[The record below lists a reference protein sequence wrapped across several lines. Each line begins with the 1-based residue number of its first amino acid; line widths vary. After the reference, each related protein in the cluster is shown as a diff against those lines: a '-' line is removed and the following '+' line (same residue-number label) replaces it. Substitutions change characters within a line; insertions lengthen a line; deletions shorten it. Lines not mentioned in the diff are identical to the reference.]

1 MGNFPYDAVVFDL
14 DGTLFDAEEGIVS
27 SVRKAMEEMGLVI
40 PQGAE
45 LRQVVGPPLR
55 YSFHD
60 LLNVPAERL
69 DEAAERYARIFRS
82 EGMYRYSV
90 YPGIRTLLRVLKE
103 NGLYVALASSKPQ
116 ELCEHILQVYCLR
129 HYFDRVI
136 GETDNH
142 AKLGK
147 PEMIRRALPEH
158 YRRAAMVG
166 DRLYDMEGA
175 KAAGVDGIG
184 AVYGCGSEEELR
196 KAGADRLVSDADAL
210 RELLCPGVPVPRG
223 FFLSMEGPDGCG
235 KTTQANLLEKS
246 LRQMGF
252 ELVRTREPGGCPI
265 SEKIRQIILDTENA
279 EMCANC
285 EALLYAASRAQ
296 HVHQVIRPAV
306 EAGKVVLSDRFVD
319 SSVAYQGGGR
329 EMGVEMIRQI
339 NEPAVDGMLPDATV
353 YLAIDH
359 DTAMKRRLSAS
370 RPDRLELESSAFH
383 GRVQA
388 AYEELIE
395 RDGRR
400 FIVVSGDQ
408 PAEEIARQVL
418 RQVLRRLEPGCEQE
432 GESTWKE
439 S

>member
-1 MGNFPYDAVVFDL
+1 MGHFPYDAVVFDL

-27 SVRKAMEEMGLVI
+27 SVVKAMKEMGLEI
-40 PQGAE
+40 PQGAQ

-60 LLNVPAERL
+60 LLNVPSERL
-69 DEAAERYARIFRS
+69 DEAADRYAHIFRS

-90 YPGIRTLLRVLKE
+90 YPGIRTMLRVLKE
-103 NGLYVALASSKPQ
+103 NGIYVALASSKPRD
-116 ELCEHILQVYCLR
+116 LCEHILRHYGLR
-129 HYFDRVI
+129 HFFDRVI
-136 GETDNH
+136 GETDSH

-158 YRRAAMVG
+158 YWRAAMVG

-175 KAAGVDGIG
+175 KAAGVDGVG
-184 AVYGCGSEEELR
+184 AVYGCGSVEELQN
-196 KAGADRLVSDADAL
+196 AGATLLVSDADEL
-210 RELLCPGVPVPRG
+210 RELLCPGAAVPRG

-235 KTTQANLLEKS
+235 KTTQANLLEQS
-246 LRQMGF
+246 LRQLGF
-252 ELVRTREPGGCPI
+252 DLVRTREPGGCPI

-279 EMCANC
+279 EMCGTC

-329 EMGVEMIRQI
+329 AMGVDMIRQI

-359 DTAMKRRLSAS
+359 TTAMNRRLSAS
-370 RPDRLELESSAFH
+370 RPDRLEMESGAFH
-383 GRVQA
+383 GRVQTA
-388 AYEELIE
+388 FEELID
-395 RDGRR
+395 RDRQR

-408 PAEEIARQVL
+408 PVEEIARQVL
-418 RQVLRRLEPGCEQE
+418 RQVLKRLEPDCEQE
-432 GESTWKE
+432 A
-439 S
+439 

>member
-1 MGNFPYDAVVFDL
+1 MGHFPYDAVVFDL

-27 SVRKAMEEMGLVI
+27 SVVKAMKEMGLEI
-40 PQGAE
+40 PQGAQ

-60 LLNVPAERL
+60 LLNVPSERL
-69 DEAAERYARIFRS
+69 DEAADRYAHIFRS

-90 YPGIRTLLRVLKE
+90 YPGIRTMLRVLKE
-103 NGLYVALASSKPQ
+103 NGIYVALASSKPRD
-116 ELCEHILQVYCLR
+116 LCEHILRHYGLR
-129 HYFDRVI
+129 HFFDRVI
-136 GETDNH
+136 GETDSH

-158 YRRAAMVG
+158 YWRAAMVG

-175 KAAGVDGIG
+175 KAAGVDGVG
-184 AVYGCGSEEELR
+184 AVYGCGSVEELQN
-196 KAGADRLVSDADAL
+196 AGATLLVSDADEL
-210 RELLCPGVPVPRG
+210 RELLCPGAAVPRG

-235 KTTQANLLEKS
+235 KTTQANLLEQS
-246 LRQMGF
+246 LRQLGF
-252 ELVRTREPGGCPI
+252 DLVRTREPGGCPI

-279 EMCANC
+279 EMCGTC

-329 EMGVEMIRQI
+329 AMGVDMIRQI

-359 DTAMKRRLSAS
+359 TTAMNRRLNAS
-370 RPDRLELESSAFH
+370 RPDRLEMESGAFH

-388 AYEELIE
+388 AYEELIN
-395 RDGRR
+395 RDRQR

-408 PAEEIARQVL
+408 PVEEIARQVL
-418 RQVLRRLEPGCEQE
+418 RQVLKRLEPDCEQE
-432 GESTWKE
+432 A
-439 S
+439 

>member
-1 MGNFPYDAVVFDL
+1 M
-14 DGTLFDAEEGIVS
+14 
-27 SVRKAMEEMGLVI
+27 
-40 PQGAE
+40 
-45 LRQVVGPPLR
+45 
-55 YSFHD
+55 
-60 LLNVPAERL
+60 
-69 DEAAERYARIFRS
+69 
-82 EGMYRYSV
+82 
-90 YPGIRTLLRVLKE
+90 
-103 NGLYVALASSKPQ
+103 
-116 ELCEHILQVYCLR
+116 
-129 HYFDRVI
+129 
-136 GETDNH
+136 
-142 AKLGK
+142 
-147 PEMIRRALPEH
+147 
-158 YRRAAMVG
+158 G

-210 RELLCPGVPVPRG
+210 RELLCPGAAVPRG

-235 KTTQANLLEKS
+235 KTTQANLLEQS
-246 LRQMGF
+246 LRQLGF
-252 ELVRTREPGGCPI
+252 DLVRTREPGGCPI

-279 EMCANC
+279 EMCGTC

-329 EMGVEMIRQI
+329 AMGVDMIRQI

-359 DTAMKRRLSAS
+359 TTAMNRRLSAS
-370 RPDRLELESSAFH
+370 RPDRLEMESGAFH

-388 AYEELIE
+388 AYEELIN
-395 RDGRR
+395 RDRQR

-408 PAEEIARQVL
+408 PVEEMARQVL
-418 RQVLRRLEPGCEQE
+418 RQVLKRLEPDCEQE
-432 GESTWKE
+432 A
-439 S
+439 

>member
-1 MGNFPYDAVVFDL
+1 MGHFPYDAVVFDL

-27 SVRKAMEEMGLVI
+27 SVVKAMKEMGLEI
-40 PQGAE
+40 PQGAQ

-60 LLNVPAERL
+60 LLNVPSERL
-69 DEAAERYARIFRS
+69 DEAADRYAHIFRS

-90 YPGIRTLLRVLKE
+90 YPGIRTMLRVLKE
-103 NGLYVALASSKPQ
+103 NGIYVALASSKPRD
-116 ELCEHILQVYCLR
+116 LCEHILRHYGLR
-129 HYFDRVI
+129 HFFDRVI
-136 GETDNH
+136 GETDSH

-158 YRRAAMVG
+158 YWRAAMVG

-184 AVYGCGSEEELR
+184 AVYGCGSVEELQN
-196 KAGADRLVSDADAL
+196 AGATLLVSDADEL
-210 RELLCPGVPVPRG
+210 RELLCPGAAVPRG

-235 KTTQANLLEKS
+235 KTTQANLLEQS
-246 LRQMGF
+246 LRQLGF
-252 ELVRTREPGGCPI
+252 DLVRTREPGGCPI

-279 EMCANC
+279 EMCGTC

-329 EMGVEMIRQI
+329 AMGVDMIRQI

-359 DTAMKRRLSAS
+359 TTAMNRRLSAS
-370 RPDRLELESSAFH
+370 RPDRLEMESGAFH

-388 AYEELIE
+388 AYEELID
-395 RDGRR
+395 RDRQR

-408 PAEEIARQVL
+408 PVEEIARQVL
-418 RQVLRRLEPGCEQE
+418 RQVLKRLEPDCEQE
-432 GESTWKE
+432 A
-439 S
+439 

>member
-1 MGNFPYDAVVFDL
+1 MGHFPYDAVVFDL

-27 SVRKAMEEMGLVI
+27 SVVKAMKEMGLEI
-40 PQGAE
+40 PQGAQ

-60 LLNVPAERL
+60 LLNVPSERL
-69 DEAAERYARIFRS
+69 DEAADRYAHIFRS

-90 YPGIRTLLRVLKE
+90 YPGIRTMLRVLKE
-103 NGLYVALASSKPQ
+103 NGIYVALASSKPRD
-116 ELCEHILQVYCLR
+116 LCEHILRHYGLR

-158 YRRAAMVG
+158 YWRAAMVG

-175 KAAGVDGIG
+175 KAAGVDGVG
-184 AVYGCGSEEELR
+184 AVYGCGSVEELQN
-196 KAGADRLVSDADAL
+196 AGATLLVNDADEL
-210 RELLCPGVPVPRG
+210 RELLCPGAAVPRG

-235 KTTQANLLEKS
+235 KTTQANLLEQS
-246 LRQMGF
+246 LRQLGF
-252 ELVRTREPGGCPI
+252 DLVRTREPGGCPI

-279 EMCANC
+279 EMCGTC

-329 EMGVEMIRQI
+329 AMGVDMIRQI

-359 DTAMKRRLSAS
+359 TTAMNRRLSAS
-370 RPDRLELESSAFH
+370 RPDRLEMESGAFH

-388 AYEELIE
+388 AYEELIN
-395 RDGRR
+395 RDRQR

-408 PAEEIARQVL
+408 PVEEIARQVL
-418 RQVLRRLEPGCEQE
+418 RQVLKRLEPDCEQE
-432 GESTWKE
+432 A
-439 S
+439 

>member
-1 MGNFPYDAVVFDL
+1 MGHFPYDAVVFDL

-27 SVRKAMEEMGLVI
+27 SVVKAMKEMGLEI
-40 PQGAE
+40 PQGAQ

-60 LLNVPAERL
+60 LLNVPSERL
-69 DEAAERYARIFRS
+69 DEAADRYAHIFRS

-90 YPGIRTLLRVLKE
+90 YPGIRTMLRVLKE
-103 NGLYVALASSKPQ
+103 NGIYVALASSKPRD
-116 ELCEHILQVYCLR
+116 LCEHILRHYGLR
-129 HYFDRVI
+129 HFFDRVI
-136 GETDNH
+136 GETDSH

-158 YRRAAMVG
+158 YERAAMVG

-175 KAAGVDGIG
+175 KAAGVDGVG
-184 AVYGCGSEEELR
+184 AVYGCGSVEELQN
-196 KAGADRLVSDADAL
+196 AGATLLVSDADEL
-210 RELLCPGVPVPRG
+210 RELLCPGAAVPRG

-235 KTTQANLLEKS
+235 KTTQANLLEQS
-246 LRQMGF
+246 LRQLGF
-252 ELVRTREPGGCPI
+252 DLVRTREPGGCPI

-279 EMCANC
+279 EMCGTC

-306 EAGKVVLSDRFVD
+306 TAGKVVLSDRFVD

-329 EMGVEMIRQI
+329 AMGVDMIRQI

-359 DTAMKRRLSAS
+359 TTAMNRRLSAS
-370 RPDRLELESSAFH
+370 RPDRLEMESGAFH

-388 AYEELIE
+388 AYEELIN
-395 RDGRR
+395 RDRQR

-408 PAEEIARQVL
+408 PVEEIARQVL
-418 RQVLRRLEPGCEQE
+418 RQVLKRLEPDCEQE
-432 GESTWKE
+432 A
-439 S
+439 

>member
-27 SVRKAMEEMGLVI
+27 SVRKAMEEMGLAI
-40 PQGAE
+40 PQGAG

-129 HYFDRVI
+129 HYFGRVI

-210 RELLCPGVPVPRG
+210 RELLCPGVPAPRG

-432 GESTWKE
+432 GD
-439 S
+439 

>member
-1 MGNFPYDAVVFDL
+1 MGHFPYDAVVFDL

-27 SVRKAMEEMGLVI
+27 SVVKAMKEMGLEI
-40 PQGAE
+40 PQGAQ

-60 LLNVPAERL
+60 LLNVPSERL
-69 DEAAERYARIFRS
+69 DEAADRYAHIFRS

-90 YPGIRTLLRVLKE
+90 YPGIRTMLRVLKE
-103 NGLYVALASSKPQ
+103 NGIYVALASSKPQ
-116 ELCEHILQVYCLR
+116 ELCEHILQVYCLQ

-158 YRRAAMVG
+158 YWRAAMVG

-175 KAAGVDGIG
+175 KAAGVDGVG
-184 AVYGCGSEEELR
+184 AVYGCGSVEELQN
-196 KAGADRLVSDADAL
+196 AGATLLVSDADEL
-210 RELLCPGVPVPRG
+210 RELLCPGAAVPRG

-235 KTTQANLLEKS
+235 KTTQANLLEQS
-246 LRQMGF
+246 LRQLGF
-252 ELVRTREPGGCPI
+252 DLVRTREPGGCPI

-279 EMCANC
+279 EMCGTC

-329 EMGVEMIRQI
+329 AMGVDMIRQI

-359 DTAMKRRLSAS
+359 TTAMNRRLSAS
-370 RPDRLELESSAFH
+370 RPDRLEMESGAFH

-388 AYEELIE
+388 AYEELIN
-395 RDGRR
+395 RDWQR

-408 PAEEIARQVL
+408 PVEEIARQVL
-418 RQVLRRLEPGCEQE
+418 RQVLKRLEPDCEQE
-432 GESTWKE
+432 A
-439 S
+439 

>member
-1 MGNFPYDAVVFDL
+1 MGHFPYDAVVFDL

-27 SVRKAMEEMGLVI
+27 SVVKAMKEMGLAI

-60 LLNVPAERL
+60 LLNVPSERL
-69 DEAAERYARIFRS
+69 DEAADRYAHIFRS

-90 YPGIRTLLRVLKE
+90 YPGIRTMLRVLKE
-103 NGLYVALASSKPQ
+103 NGIYVALASSKPRD
-116 ELCEHILQVYCLR
+116 LCEHILRHYGLR
-129 HYFDRVI
+129 HFFDRVI
-136 GETDNH
+136 GETDSH

-158 YRRAAMVG
+158 YERAAMVG

-175 KAAGVDGIG
+175 KAAGVDGVG
-184 AVYGCGSEEELR
+184 AVYGCGSVEELQN
-196 KAGADRLVSDADAL
+196 AGATLLVSDADEL
-210 RELLCPGVPVPRG
+210 RELLCPGAAVPRG

-235 KTTQANLLEKS
+235 KTTQANLLEQS
-246 LRQMGF
+246 LRQLGF
-252 ELVRTREPGGCPI
+252 DLVRTREPGGCPI

-279 EMCANC
+279 EMCGTC

-329 EMGVEMIRQI
+329 AMGVDMIRLI

-359 DTAMKRRLSAS
+359 TTAMNRRLNAS
-370 RPDRLELESSAFH
+370 RPDRLELESGAFH

-388 AYEELIE
+388 AYEELIN
-395 RDGRR
+395 RDRQR

-408 PAEEIARQVL
+408 PVEEIARQVL
-418 RQVLRRLEPGCEQE
+418 RQVLKRLEPDCEQE
-432 GESTWKE
+432 A
-439 S
+439 

>member
-1 MGNFPYDAVVFDL
+1 MGHFPYDAVVFDL

-27 SVRKAMEEMGLVI
+27 SVVKAMKEMGLEI
-40 PQGAE
+40 PQGAQ

-60 LLNVPAERL
+60 LLNVPSERL
-69 DEAAERYARIFRS
+69 DEAADRYAHIFRS

-90 YPGIRTLLRVLKE
+90 YPGIRTMLRVLKE
-103 NGLYVALASSKPQ
+103 NGIYVALASSKPRD
-116 ELCEHILQVYCLR
+116 LCEHILRHYGLR

-136 GETDNH
+136 GETDSH

-158 YRRAAMVG
+158 YERAAMVG

-175 KAAGVDGIG
+175 KAAGVDGVG
-184 AVYGCGSEEELR
+184 AVYGCGSVEELQN
-196 KAGADRLVSDADAL
+196 AGATLLVSDADEL
-210 RELLCPGVPVPRG
+210 RELLCPGVAVPRG

-235 KTTQANLLEKS
+235 KTTQANLLEQS
-246 LRQMGF
+246 LRQLGF
-252 ELVRTREPGGCPI
+252 DLVRTREPGGCPI

-279 EMCANC
+279 EMCGTC

-329 EMGVEMIRQI
+329 AMGVDMIRQI

-359 DTAMKRRLSAS
+359 TTAMNRRLSAS
-370 RPDRLELESSAFH
+370 RPDRLEMESGAFH

-388 AYEELIE
+388 AYEELIN
-395 RDGRR
+395 RDRQR

-408 PAEEIARQVL
+408 PVEEIARQVL
-418 RQVLRRLEPGCEQE
+418 RQVLKRLEPDCEQE
-432 GESTWKE
+432 A
-439 S
+439 

>member
-1 MGNFPYDAVVFDL
+1 MGHFPYDAVVFDL

-27 SVRKAMEEMGLVI
+27 SVVKAMKEMGLEI
-40 PQGAE
+40 PQGAQ

-60 LLNVPAERL
+60 LLNVPSERL
-69 DEAAERYARIFRS
+69 DEAADRYAHIFRS

-90 YPGIRTLLRVLKE
+90 YPGIRTMLRVLKE
-103 NGLYVALASSKPQ
+103 NGIYVALASSKPRD
-116 ELCEHILQVYCLR
+116 LCEHILRHYGLR
-129 HYFDRVI
+129 HFFDRVI
-136 GETDNH
+136 GETDSH

-158 YRRAAMVG
+158 YWRAAMVG

-175 KAAGVDGIG
+175 KAAGVDGVG
-184 AVYGCGSEEELR
+184 AVYGCGSVEELQN
-196 KAGADRLVSDADAL
+196 AGATLLVSDADEL
-210 RELLCPGVPVPRG
+210 RELLCPGAAVPRG

-279 EMCANC
+279 EMCGTC

-329 EMGVEMIRQI
+329 AMGVDMIRQI

-359 DTAMKRRLSAS
+359 TTAMNRRLSAS
-370 RPDRLELESSAFH
+370 RPDRLEMESSAFH

-395 RDGRR
+395 RDRRR

-408 PAEEIARQVL
+408 PVEEIARQVL
-418 RQVLRRLEPGCEQE
+418 RQVLKRLEPDCEQE
-432 GESTWKE
+432 A
-439 S
+439 

>member
-1 MGNFPYDAVVFDL
+1 MGHFPYDAVVFDL

-27 SVRKAMEEMGLVI
+27 SVVKAMKEMGLEI
-40 PQGAE
+40 PQGAQ

-60 LLNVPAERL
+60 LLNVPSERL
-69 DEAAERYARIFRS
+69 DEAADRYAHIFRS

-90 YPGIRTLLRVLKE
+90 YPGIRTMLRVLKE
-103 NGLYVALASSKPQ
+103 NGIYVALASSKPRD
-116 ELCEHILQVYCLR
+116 LCEHILRHYGLR
-129 HYFDRVI
+129 HFFDRVI
-136 GETDNH
+136 GETDSH

-158 YRRAAMVG
+158 YERAAMVG

-175 KAAGVDGIG
+175 KAAGVDGVG
-184 AVYGCGSEEELR
+184 AVYGCGSVEELQN
-196 KAGADRLVSDADAL
+196 AGATLLVSDADEL
-210 RELLCPGVPVPRG
+210 RELLCPGAAVPRG

-235 KTTQANLLEKS
+235 KTTQANLLEQS
-246 LRQMGF
+246 LRQLGF
-252 ELVRTREPGGCPI
+252 DLVRTREPGGCPI

-279 EMCANC
+279 EMCGTC

-329 EMGVEMIRQI
+329 AMGVDMIRLI

-359 DTAMKRRLSAS
+359 TTAMNRRLNAS
-370 RPDRLELESSAFH
+370 RPDRLELEAGEFH
-383 GRVQA
+383 ERVQK
-388 AYEELIE
+388 AYERLV
-395 RDGRR
+395 RDNRRR
-400 FIVVSGDQ
+400 FVVVD
-408 PAEEIARQVL
+408 AARGVDEVARDALDAVL
-418 RQVLRRLEPGCEQE
+418 ERLLPDRRA
-432 GESTWKE
+432 
-439 S
+439 

>member
-1 MGNFPYDAVVFDL
+1 MGHFPYDAVVFDL

-27 SVRKAMEEMGLVI
+27 SVRKAMEEMGLEI
-40 PQGAE
+40 PQGAQ

-60 LLNVPAERL
+60 LLNVPSERL
-69 DEAAERYARIFRS
+69 DEAADRYAHIFRS

-90 YPGIRTLLRVLKE
+90 YPGIRTMLRVLKE
-103 NGLYVALASSKPQ
+103 NGIYVALASSKPRD
-116 ELCEHILQVYCLR
+116 LCEHILRHYGLR
-129 HYFDRVI
+129 HFFDRVI
-136 GETDNH
+136 GETDSH

-147 PEMIRRALPEH
+147 PEMIRRALPER
-158 YRRAAMVG
+158 YWRAAMVG

-175 KAAGVDGIG
+175 KAAGVDGVG
-184 AVYGCGSEEELR
+184 AVYGCGSVEELQN
-196 KAGADRLVSDADAL
+196 AGATLLVSDADEL
-210 RELLCPGVPVPRG
+210 RELLCPGAAVPRG

-235 KTTQANLLEKS
+235 KTTQANLLEQS
-246 LRQMGF
+246 LRQLGF
-252 ELVRTREPGGCPI
+252 DLVRTREPGGCPI

-279 EMCANC
+279 EMCGTC

-329 EMGVEMIRQI
+329 AMGVDMIRQI

-359 DTAMKRRLSAS
+359 TTAMNRRLSAS
-370 RPDRLELESSAFH
+370 RPDRLEMESGAFH

-388 AYEELIE
+388 AYEELID
-395 RDGRR
+395 RDRQR

-408 PAEEIARQVL
+408 PVEEIARQVL
-418 RQVLRRLEPGCEQE
+418 RQVLKRLEPDCEQE
-432 GESTWKE
+432 A
-439 S
+439 

>member
-1 MGNFPYDAVVFDL
+1 MGHFPYDAVVFDL

-27 SVRKAMEEMGLVI
+27 SVVKAMKEMGLEI
-40 PQGAE
+40 PQGAQ

-60 LLNVPAERL
+60 LLNVPSERL
-69 DEAAERYARIFRS
+69 DEAADRYAHIFRS

-90 YPGIRTLLRVLKE
+90 YPGIRTMLRVLKE
-103 NGLYVALASSKPQ
+103 NGIYVALASSKPRD
-116 ELCEHILQVYCLR
+116 LCEHILRHYGLR
-129 HYFDRVI
+129 HFFDRVI
-136 GETDNH
+136 GETDSH

-158 YRRAAMVG
+158 YWRAAMVG

-184 AVYGCGSEEELR
+184 AVYGCGSVEELQN
-196 KAGADRLVSDADAL
+196 AGATLLVSDADEL
-210 RELLCPGVPVPRG
+210 RELLCPGAAVPRG

-279 EMCANC
+279 EMCGTC

-359 DTAMKRRLSAS
+359 TTAMNRRLSAS
-370 RPDRLELESSAFH
+370 RPDRLEMESSVFH

-388 AYEELIE
+388 AYEELIN
-395 RDGRR
+395 RDRQR

-408 PAEEIARQVL
+408 PVEEIARQVL
-418 RQVLRRLEPGCEQE
+418 RQVLKRLEPDCEQE
-432 GESTWKE
+432 A
-439 S
+439 

>member
-1 MGNFPYDAVVFDL
+1 MGHFPYDAVVFDL

-27 SVRKAMEEMGLVI
+27 SVVKAMKEMGLEI
-40 PQGAE
+40 PQGAQ

-60 LLNVPAERL
+60 LLNVPSERL
-69 DEAAERYARIFRS
+69 DEAADRYAHIFRS

-90 YPGIRTLLRVLKE
+90 YPGIRTMLRVLKE
-103 NGLYVALASSKPQ
+103 NGIYVALASSKPRD
-116 ELCEHILQVYCLR
+116 LCEHILRHYGLR
-129 HYFDRVI
+129 HFFDRVI
-136 GETDNH
+136 GETDSH

-147 PEMIRRALPEH
+147 PEMIRRALPER
-158 YRRAAMVG
+158 YWRAAMVG

-175 KAAGVDGIG
+175 KAAEVDGVG
-184 AVYGCGSEEELR
+184 AVYGCGSVEELQN
-196 KAGADRLVSDADAL
+196 AGATLLVSDADEL
-210 RELLCPGVPVPRG
+210 RELLCPGAAVPRG

-235 KTTQANLLEKS
+235 KTTQANLLEQS
-246 LRQMGF
+246 LRQLGF
-252 ELVRTREPGGCPI
+252 DLVRTREPGGCPI

-279 EMCANC
+279 EMCGTC

-329 EMGVEMIRQI
+329 AMGVDMIRQI

-370 RPDRLELESSAFH
+370 RPDRLEMESSVFH

-388 AYEELIE
+388 AYEELIN
-395 RDGRR
+395 RDRQR

-408 PAEEIARQVL
+408 PVEEIARQVL
-418 RQVLRRLEPGCEQE
+418 RQVLKRLEPDCEQE
-432 GESTWKE
+432 A
-439 S
+439 

>member
-1 MGNFPYDAVVFDL
+1 MGHFPYDAVVFDL

-27 SVRKAMEEMGLVI
+27 SVVKAMKEMGLEI
-40 PQGAE
+40 PQGAQ

-60 LLNVPAERL
+60 LLNVPSERL
-69 DEAAERYARIFRS
+69 DEAADRYAHIFRS

-90 YPGIRTLLRVLKE
+90 YPGIRTMLRVLKE
-103 NGLYVALASSKPQ
+103 NGIYVALASSKPRD
-116 ELCEHILQVYCLR
+116 LCEHILRHYGLR
-129 HYFDRVI
+129 HFFDRVI
-136 GETDNH
+136 GETDSH

-158 YRRAAMVG
+158 YERAAMVG

-175 KAAGVDGIG
+175 KAAGVDGVG
-184 AVYGCGSEEELR
+184 AVYGCGSVEELQN
-196 KAGADRLVSDADAL
+196 AGATLLVSDADEL
-210 RELLCPGVPVPRG
+210 RELLCPGAAVPRG

-235 KTTQANLLEKS
+235 KTTQANLLEQS
-246 LRQMGF
+246 LRQLGF
-252 ELVRTREPGGCPI
+252 DLVRTREPGGCPI

-279 EMCANC
+279 EMCGTC

-329 EMGVEMIRQI
+329 AMGVDMIRQI

-359 DTAMKRRLSAS
+359 TTAMNRRLSAS
-370 RPDRLELESSAFH
+370 RPDRLEMESGAFH

-388 AYEELIE
+388 AYEELID
-395 RDGRR
+395 RDRQR
-400 FIVVSGDQ
+400 FIVVSGDR
-408 PAEEIARQVL
+408 PVEEIARQVL
-418 RQVLRRLEPGCEQE
+418 RQVLKRLEPDCEQE
-432 GESTWKE
+432 A
-439 S
+439 

>member
-1 MGNFPYDAVVFDL
+1 MGHFPYDAVVFDL

-27 SVRKAMEEMGLVI
+27 SVVKAMKEMGLEI
-40 PQGAE
+40 PQGAQ

-60 LLNVPAERL
+60 LLNVPSERL
-69 DEAAERYARIFRS
+69 DEAADRYAHIFRS

-90 YPGIRTLLRVLKE
+90 YPGIRTMLRVLKE
-103 NGLYVALASSKPQ
+103 NGIYVALASSKPRD
-116 ELCEHILQVYCLR
+116 LCEHILRHYGLR
-129 HYFDRVI
+129 HFFDRVI
-136 GETDNH
+136 GETDSH

-158 YRRAAMVG
+158 YWRAAMVG

-175 KAAGVDGIG
+175 KAAGVDGVG
-184 AVYGCGSEEELR
+184 AVYGCGSVEELQN
-196 KAGADRLVSDADAL
+196 AGATLLVSDADEL
-210 RELLCPGVPVPRG
+210 RELLCPGAAVPRG

-279 EMCANC
+279 EMCGTC

-329 EMGVEMIRQI
+329 AMGVDMIRQI

-359 DTAMKRRLSAS
+359 TTAMNRRLNAS
-370 RPDRLELESSAFH
+370 RPDRLELESGAFH

-388 AYEELIE
+388 AYEELIN
-395 RDGRR
+395 RDRQR

-408 PAEEIARQVL
+408 PVEEIARQVL
-418 RQVLRRLEPGCEQE
+418 RQVLKRLEPDCEQE
-432 GESTWKE
+432 A
-439 S
+439 

>member
-1 MGNFPYDAVVFDL
+1 MGHFPYDAVVFDL

-27 SVRKAMEEMGLVI
+27 SVVKAMKEMGLEI
-40 PQGAE
+40 PQGAQ

-60 LLNVPAERL
+60 LLNVPSERL
-69 DEAAERYARIFRS
+69 DEAADRYAHIFRS

-90 YPGIRTLLRVLKE
+90 YPGIRTMLRVLKE
-103 NGLYVALASSKPQ
+103 NGIYVALASSKPRD
-116 ELCEHILQVYCLR
+116 LCEHILRHYGLR

-136 GETDNH
+136 GETDSH

-158 YRRAAMVG
+158 YERAAMVG

-175 KAAGVDGIG
+175 KAAGVDGVG
-184 AVYGCGSEEELR
+184 AVYGCGSVEELQN
-196 KAGADRLVSDADAL
+196 AGATLLVSDADEL
-210 RELLCPGVPVPRG
+210 RELLCPGAAVPRG

-235 KTTQANLLEKS
+235 KTTQANLLEQS
-246 LRQMGF
+246 LRQLGF
-252 ELVRTREPGGCPI
+252 DLVRTREPGGCPI

-306 EAGKVVLSDRFVD
+306 EAGKVVVSDRFVD

-329 EMGVEMIRQI
+329 AMGVDMIRQI

-359 DTAMKRRLSAS
+359 TTAMNRRLSAS
-370 RPDRLELESSAFH
+370 RPDRLEMESGAFH

-388 AYEELIE
+388 AYEELIN
-395 RDGRR
+395 RDRQR

-408 PAEEIARQVL
+408 PVEEIARQVL
-418 RQVLRRLEPGCEQE
+418 RQVLKRLEPDCEQE
-432 GESTWKE
+432 A
-439 S
+439 

>member
-1 MGNFPYDAVVFDL
+1 MGHFPYDAVVFDL

-27 SVRKAMEEMGLVI
+27 SVVKAMKEMGLEI
-40 PQGAE
+40 PQGAQ

-60 LLNVPAERL
+60 LLNVPSERL
-69 DEAAERYARIFRS
+69 DEAADRYAHIFRS

-90 YPGIRTLLRVLKE
+90 YPGIRTMLRVLKE
-103 NGLYVALASSKPQ
+103 NGIYVALASSKPRD
-116 ELCEHILQVYCLR
+116 LCEHILRHYGLR
-129 HYFDRVI
+129 HFFDRVI
-136 GETDNH
+136 GETDSH

-158 YRRAAMVG
+158 YERAAMVG

-175 KAAGVDGIG
+175 KAAGVDGVG
-184 AVYGCGSEEELR
+184 AVYGCGSVEELQN
-196 KAGADRLVSDADAL
+196 AGATLLVSDADEL
-210 RELLCPGVPVPRG
+210 RELLCPGAAVPRG

-235 KTTQANLLEKS
+235 KTTQANLLEQS
-246 LRQMGF
+246 LRQLGF
-252 ELVRTREPGGCPI
+252 DLVRTREPGGCPI

-279 EMCANC
+279 EMCGAC

-329 EMGVEMIRQI
+329 AMGVDMIRQI

-359 DTAMKRRLSAS
+359 TTAMNRRLNAS
-370 RPDRLELESSAFH
+370 RPDRLEMESGAFH

-388 AYEELIE
+388 AYEELIN
-395 RDGRR
+395 RDRQR

-408 PAEEIARQVL
+408 PVEEIARQVL
-418 RQVLRRLEPGCEQE
+418 RQVLKRLEPDCEQE
-432 GESTWKE
+432 A
-439 S
+439 

>member
-1 MGNFPYDAVVFDL
+1 MGHFPYDAVVFDL

-27 SVRKAMEEMGLVI
+27 SVVKAMKEMGLEI
-40 PQGAE
+40 PQGAQ

-60 LLNVPAERL
+60 LLNVPSERL
-69 DEAAERYARIFRS
+69 DEAADRYAHIFRS

-90 YPGIRTLLRVLKE
+90 YPGIRTMLRVLKE
-103 NGLYVALASSKPQ
+103 NGIYVALASSKPRD
-116 ELCEHILQVYCLR
+116 LCEHILRHYGLR

-136 GETDNH
+136 GETDSH

-158 YRRAAMVG
+158 YWRAAMVG

-175 KAAGVDGIG
+175 KAAGVDGVG
-184 AVYGCGSEEELR
+184 AVYGCGSVEELQN
-196 KAGADRLVSDADAL
+196 AGATLLVSDADEL
-210 RELLCPGVPVPRG
+210 RELLCPGAAVPRG

-235 KTTQANLLEKS
+235 KTTQANLLEQS
-246 LRQMGF
+246 LRQLGF
-252 ELVRTREPGGCPI
+252 DLVRTREPGGCPI

-279 EMCANC
+279 EMCGTC

-329 EMGVEMIRQI
+329 AMGVDMIRQI

-359 DTAMKRRLSAS
+359 TTAMNRRLSAS
-370 RPDRLELESSAFH
+370 RPDRLEMESSAFH

-388 AYEELIE
+388 AYEELIN
-395 RDGRR
+395 RDRQR

-408 PAEEIARQVL
+408 PVEEIARQVL
-418 RQVLRRLEPGCEQE
+418 RQVLKRLEPDCEQE
-432 GESTWKE
+432 A
-439 S
+439 

>member
-1 MGNFPYDAVVFDL
+1 MGHFPYDAVVFDL

-27 SVRKAMEEMGLVI
+27 SVVKAMKEMGLEI
-40 PQGAE
+40 PQGAQ

-60 LLNVPAERL
+60 LLNVPSERL
-69 DEAAERYARIFRS
+69 DEAADRYAHIFRS

-90 YPGIRTLLRVLKE
+90 YPGIRTMLRVLKE
-103 NGLYVALASSKPQ
+103 NGIYVALASSKPRD
-116 ELCEHILQVYCLR
+116 LCEHILRHYGLR
-129 HYFDRVI
+129 HFFDRVI
-136 GETDNH
+136 GETDSH

-158 YRRAAMVG
+158 YERAAMVG

-175 KAAGVDGIG
+175 KAAGVDGVG
-184 AVYGCGSEEELR
+184 AVYGCGSVEELQN
-196 KAGADRLVSDADAL
+196 AGATLLVSDADEL
-210 RELLCPGVPVPRG
+210 RELLCPGAAVPRG

-235 KTTQANLLEKS
+235 KTTQANLLEQS
-246 LRQMGF
+246 LRQLGF
-252 ELVRTREPGGCPI
+252 DLVRTREPGGCPI

-279 EMCANC
+279 EMCGTC

-306 EAGKVVLSDRFVD
+306 EAGKVVISDRFVD

-329 EMGVEMIRQI
+329 AMGVDMIRQI

-359 DTAMKRRLSAS
+359 TTAMNRRLSAS
-370 RPDRLELESSAFH
+370 RPDRLEMESGAFH

-388 AYEELIE
+388 AYEELIN
-395 RDGRR
+395 RDRQR

-408 PAEEIARQVL
+408 PVEEIARQVL
-418 RQVLRRLEPGCEQE
+418 RQVLKRLEPDCEQE
-432 GESTWKE
+432 A
-439 S
+439 

>member
-1 MGNFPYDAVVFDL
+1 MGHFPYDAVVFDL

-27 SVRKAMEEMGLVI
+27 SVVKAMKEMGLEI
-40 PQGAE
+40 PQGAQ

-60 LLNVPAERL
+60 LLNVPSERL
-69 DEAAERYARIFRS
+69 DEAADRYAHIFRS

-90 YPGIRTLLRVLKE
+90 YPGIRTMLRVLKE
-103 NGLYVALASSKPQ
+103 NGIYVALASSKPRD
-116 ELCEHILQVYCLR
+116 LCEHILRHYGLR
-129 HYFDRVI
+129 HFFDRVI
-136 GETDNH
+136 GETDSH

-158 YRRAAMVG
+158 YWRAAMVG

-175 KAAGVDGIG
+175 KAAGVDGVG
-184 AVYGCGSEEELR
+184 AVYGCGSVEELQN
-196 KAGADRLVSDADAL
+196 AGATLLVSDADEL
-210 RELLCPGVPVPRG
+210 RELLCPGAAVPRG
-223 FFLSMEGPDGCG
+223 FFLSMEGLDGCG
-235 KTTQANLLEKS
+235 KTTQANLLEQS
-246 LRQMGF
+246 LRQLGF
-252 ELVRTREPGGCPI
+252 DLVRTREPGGCPI

-279 EMCANC
+279 EMCGTC

-329 EMGVEMIRQI
+329 AMGVDMIRQI

-370 RPDRLELESSAFH
+370 RPDRLEMESGAFH

-388 AYEELIE
+388 AYEELIN
-395 RDGRR
+395 RDRQR

-408 PAEEIARQVL
+408 PVEEIARQVL
-418 RQVLRRLEPGCEQE
+418 RQVLKRLEPDCEQE
-432 GESTWKE
+432 A
-439 S
+439 

>member
-1 MGNFPYDAVVFDL
+1 MGHFPYDAVVFDL

-27 SVRKAMEEMGLVI
+27 SVVKAMKEMGLEI
-40 PQGAE
+40 PQGAQ

-60 LLNVPAERL
+60 LLNVPSERL
-69 DEAAERYARIFRS
+69 DEAADRYAHIFRS

-90 YPGIRTLLRVLKE
+90 YPGIRTMLRVLKE
-103 NGLYVALASSKPQ
+103 NGIYVALASSKPRD
-116 ELCEHILQVYCLR
+116 LCEHILRHYGLR
-129 HYFDRVI
+129 HFFDRVI
-136 GETDNH
+136 GETDSH

-158 YRRAAMVG
+158 YWRAAMVG

-184 AVYGCGSEEELR
+184 AVYGCGSVEELQN
-196 KAGADRLVSDADAL
+196 AGATLLVSDADEL
-210 RELLCPGVPVPRG
+210 RELLCPGAAVPRG

-235 KTTQANLLEKS
+235 KTTQANLLEQS
-246 LRQMGF
+246 LRQLGF
-252 ELVRTREPGGCPI
+252 DLVRTREPGGCPI

-279 EMCANC
+279 EMCGTC

-329 EMGVEMIRQI
+329 AMGVDMIRQI

-359 DTAMKRRLSAS
+359 TTAMNRRLSAS

-395 RDGRR
+395 RDRRR

-418 RQVLRRLEPGCEQE
+418 RQVLKRLEPDCEQE
-432 GESTWKE
+432 A
-439 S
+439 

>member
-1 MGNFPYDAVVFDL
+1 MGHFPYDAVVFDL

-27 SVRKAMEEMGLVI
+27 SVVKAMKEMGLEI
-40 PQGAE
+40 PQGAQ

-60 LLNVPAERL
+60 LLNVPSERL
-69 DEAAERYARIFRS
+69 DEAADRYAHIFRS

-90 YPGIRTLLRVLKE
+90 YPGIRTMLRVLKE
-103 NGLYVALASSKPQ
+103 NGLYVALASSKPRD
-116 ELCEHILQVYCLR
+116 LCERILRLYGLR
-129 HYFDRVI
+129 HFFDRVI
-136 GETDNH
+136 GETDSH

-158 YRRAAMVG
+158 YERAAMVG

-175 KAAGVDGIG
+175 KAAGVDGVG
-184 AVYGCGSEEELR
+184 AVYGCGSVEELQN
-196 KAGADRLVSDADAL
+196 AGATLLVSDADEL
-210 RELLCPGVPVPRG
+210 RELLCPGAAVPRG

-235 KTTQANLLEKS
+235 KTTQANLLEQS
-246 LRQMGF
+246 LRQLGF
-252 ELVRTREPGGCPI
+252 DLVRTREPGGCPI

-279 EMCANC
+279 EMCGTC

-329 EMGVEMIRQI
+329 AMGVDMIRQI

-359 DTAMKRRLSAS
+359 TTAMNRRLSAS
-370 RPDRLELESSAFH
+370 RPDRLEMESGAFH

-395 RDGRR
+395 RDRRR

-408 PAEEIARQVL
+408 PVEEIARQVL
-418 RQVLRRLEPGCEQE
+418 RQVLKRLEPDCEQE
-432 GESTWKE
+432 A
-439 S
+439 

>member
-1 MGNFPYDAVVFDL
+1 MGHFPYDAVVFDL

-27 SVRKAMEEMGLVI
+27 SVVKAMKEMGLEI
-40 PQGAE
+40 PQGAQ

-60 LLNVPAERL
+60 LLNVPSERL
-69 DEAAERYARIFRS
+69 DEAADRYAHIFRS

-90 YPGIRTLLRVLKE
+90 YPGIRTMLRVLKE
-103 NGLYVALASSKPQ
+103 NGIYVALASSKPRD
-116 ELCEHILQVYCLR
+116 LCEHILRHYGLR
-129 HYFDRVI
+129 HFFDRVI
-136 GETDNH
+136 GETDSH

-158 YRRAAMVG
+158 YERAAMVG

-175 KAAGVDGIG
+175 KAAGVDGVG
-184 AVYGCGSEEELR
+184 AVYGCGSVEELR
-196 KAGADRLVSDADAL
+196 RAGATLLVSDADEL
-210 RELLCPGVPVPRG
+210 RELLCPGAAVPRG

-235 KTTQANLLEKS
+235 KTTQANLLEQS
-246 LRQMGF
+246 LRQLGF
-252 ELVRTREPGGCPI
+252 DLVRTREPGGCPI

-279 EMCANC
+279 EMCGTC

-329 EMGVEMIRQI
+329 AMGVDMIRQI

-359 DTAMKRRLSAS
+359 TTAMNRRLSAS
-370 RPDRLELESSAFH
+370 RPDRLEMESGAFH

-388 AYEELIE
+388 AYEELIN
-395 RDGRR
+395 RDRQR

-408 PAEEIARQVL
+408 PVEEIARQVL
-418 RQVLRRLEPGCEQE
+418 RQVLKRLEPDCEQE
-432 GESTWKE
+432 A
-439 S
+439 

>member
-1 MGNFPYDAVVFDL
+1 MGHFPYDAVVFDL

-27 SVRKAMEEMGLVI
+27 SVVKAMKEMGLEI
-40 PQGAE
+40 PQGAQ

-60 LLNVPAERL
+60 LLNVPSERL
-69 DEAAERYARIFRS
+69 DEAADRYAHIFRS

-90 YPGIRTLLRVLKE
+90 YPGIRTMLRVLKE
-103 NGLYVALASSKPQ
+103 NGIYVALASSKPRD
-116 ELCEHILQVYCLR
+116 LCEHILRHYGLR

-136 GETDNH
+136 GETDSH

-158 YRRAAMVG
+158 YERAAMVG

-175 KAAGVDGIG
+175 KAAGVDGVG
-184 AVYGCGSEEELR
+184 AVYGCGSVEELQN
-196 KAGADRLVSDADAL
+196 AGATLLVSDADEL
-210 RELLCPGVPVPRG
+210 RELLCPGAAVPRG

-235 KTTQANLLEKS
+235 KTTQANLLEQS
-246 LRQMGF
+246 LRQLGF
-252 ELVRTREPGGCPI
+252 DLVRTREPGGCPI

-279 EMCANC
+279 EMCGTC

-329 EMGVEMIRQI
+329 AMGVDMIRQI

-359 DTAMKRRLSAS
+359 TTAMNRRLSAS
-370 RPDRLELESSAFH
+370 RPDRLEMESGAFH

-388 AYEELIE
+388 AYEELID
-395 RDGRR
+395 RDRQR

-408 PAEEIARQVL
+408 PVEEIARQVL
-418 RQVLRRLEPGCEQE
+418 RQVLKRLEPDCEQE
-432 GESTWKE
+432 A
-439 S
+439 

>member
-1 MGNFPYDAVVFDL
+1 MGHFPYDAVVFDL

-27 SVRKAMEEMGLVI
+27 SVVKAMKEMGLEI
-40 PQGAE
+40 PQGAQ

-60 LLNVPAERL
+60 LLNVPSERL
-69 DEAAERYARIFRS
+69 DEAADRYAHIFRS

-90 YPGIRTLLRVLKE
+90 YPGIRTMLRVLKE
-103 NGLYVALASSKPQ
+103 NGIYVALASSKPRD
-116 ELCEHILQVYCLR
+116 LCEHILRHYGLR

-136 GETDNH
+136 GETDSH

-158 YRRAAMVG
+158 YWRAAMVG

-184 AVYGCGSEEELR
+184 AVYGCGSVEELQN
-196 KAGADRLVSDADAL
+196 AGATLLVSDADEL
-210 RELLCPGVPVPRG
+210 RELLCPGAAVPRG

-235 KTTQANLLEKS
+235 KTTQANLLEQS
-246 LRQMGF
+246 LRQLGF
-252 ELVRTREPGGCPI
+252 DLVRTREPGGCPI

-279 EMCANC
+279 EMCGTC

-329 EMGVEMIRQI
+329 AMGVDMIRQI

-359 DTAMKRRLSAS
+359 TTAMNRRLSAS
-370 RPDRLELESSAFH
+370 RPDRLELESGAFH
-383 GRVQA
+383 GRVQT
-388 AYEELIE
+388 AYEELIN
-395 RDGRR
+395 RDRQR

-408 PAEEIARQVL
+408 PVEEIARQVL
-418 RQVLRRLEPGCEQE
+418 RQVLKRLEPDCEQE
-432 GESTWKE
+432 A
-439 S
+439 

>member
-1 MGNFPYDAVVFDL
+1 MGHFPYDAVVFDL

-27 SVRKAMEEMGLVI
+27 SVVKAMKERGLEI
-40 PQGAE
+40 PQGAQ

-60 LLNVPAERL
+60 LLNVPSERL
-69 DEAAERYARIFRS
+69 DEAADRYAHIFRS

-90 YPGIRTLLRVLKE
+90 YPGIRTMLRVLKE
-103 NGLYVALASSKPQ
+103 NGIYVALASSKPRD
-116 ELCEHILQVYCLR
+116 LCEHILRHYGLR
-129 HYFDRVI
+129 HFFDRVI

-158 YRRAAMVG
+158 YWRAAMVG

-175 KAAGVDGIG
+175 KAAGVDGVG
-184 AVYGCGSEEELR
+184 AVYGCGSVEELQN
-196 KAGADRLVSDADAL
+196 AGATLLVSDADEL
-210 RELLCPGVPVPRG
+210 RELLCPGAAVPRG

-235 KTTQANLLEKS
+235 KTTQANLLEQS
-246 LRQMGF
+246 LRQLGF
-252 ELVRTREPGGCPI
+252 DLVRTREPGGCPI

-279 EMCANC
+279 EMCGTC

-329 EMGVEMIRQI
+329 AMGVDMIRQI

-359 DTAMKRRLSAS
+359 TTAMNRRLSAS
-370 RPDRLELESSAFH
+370 RPDRLEMESGAFH

-388 AYEELIE
+388 AYEELIN
-395 RDGRR
+395 RDRQR

-408 PAEEIARQVL
+408 PVEEIARQVL
-418 RQVLRRLEPGCEQE
+418 RQVLKRLEPDCEQE
-432 GESTWKE
+432 A
-439 S
+439 

>member
-1 MGNFPYDAVVFDL
+1 MGHFPYDAVVFDL

-27 SVRKAMEEMGLVI
+27 SVVKAMKEMGLEI
-40 PQGAE
+40 PQGAQ

-60 LLNVPAERL
+60 LLNVPSERL
-69 DEAAERYARIFRS
+69 DEAADRYAHIFRS

-90 YPGIRTLLRVLKE
+90 YPGIRTMLRVLKE
-103 NGLYVALASSKPQ
+103 NGIYVALASSKPRD
-116 ELCEHILQVYCLR
+116 LCEHILRHYGLR
-129 HYFDRVI
+129 HFFDRVI
-136 GETDNH
+136 GETDSH

-158 YRRAAMVG
+158 YERAAMVG

-175 KAAGVDGIG
+175 KAAGVDGVG
-184 AVYGCGSEEELR
+184 AVYGCGSVEELQN
-196 KAGADRLVSDADAL
+196 AGATLLVSDADEL
-210 RELLCPGVPVPRG
+210 RELLCPGAAVPRG

-235 KTTQANLLEKS
+235 KTTQANLLEQS
-246 LRQMGF
+246 LRQLGF
-252 ELVRTREPGGCPI
+252 DLVRTREPGGCPI

-279 EMCANC
+279 EMCGTC

-329 EMGVEMIRQI
+329 AMGVDMIRQI

-359 DTAMKRRLSAS
+359 TTAMNRRLSAS
-370 RPDRLELESSAFH
+370 RPDRLEMESGAFH
-383 GRVQA
+383 GRVQT
-388 AYEELIE
+388 AYEELIN
-395 RDGRR
+395 RDRQR

-408 PAEEIARQVL
+408 PVEEIARQVL
-418 RQVLRRLEPGCEQE
+418 RQVLKRLEPDCEQE
-432 GESTWKE
+432 A
-439 S
+439 

>member
-1 MGNFPYDAVVFDL
+1 MGHFPYDAVVFDL

-27 SVRKAMEEMGLVI
+27 SVVKAMKEMGLEI
-40 PQGAE
+40 PQGAQ

-60 LLNVPAERL
+60 LLNVPSERL
-69 DEAAERYARIFRS
+69 DEAADRYAYIFRS

-90 YPGIRTLLRVLKE
+90 YPGIRTMLRVLKE
-103 NGLYVALASSKPQ
+103 NGIYVALASSKPRD
-116 ELCEHILQVYCLR
+116 LCEHILRHYGLR
-129 HYFDRVI
+129 HFFDRVI
-136 GETDNH
+136 GETDSH

-158 YRRAAMVG
+158 YERAAMVG

-175 KAAGVDGIG
+175 KAAGVDGVG
-184 AVYGCGSEEELR
+184 AVYGCGSVEELQN
-196 KAGADRLVSDADAL
+196 AGATLLVNDADEL
-210 RELLCPGVPVPRG
+210 RELLCPGAAVPRG

-235 KTTQANLLEKS
+235 KTTQANLLEQS
-246 LRQMGF
+246 LRQLGF
-252 ELVRTREPGGCPI
+252 DLVRTREPGGCPI

-279 EMCANC
+279 EMCGTC

-329 EMGVEMIRQI
+329 AMGVDMIRQI

-359 DTAMKRRLSAS
+359 TTAMTRRLSAS
-370 RPDRLELESSAFH
+370 RPDRLEMESGAFH

-388 AYEELIE
+388 AYEELIN
-395 RDGRR
+395 RDRQR

-408 PAEEIARQVL
+408 PVEEIARQVL
-418 RQVLRRLEPGCEQE
+418 RQVLKRLEPDCEQE
-432 GESTWKE
+432 A
-439 S
+439 

>member
-1 MGNFPYDAVVFDL
+1 MGHFPYDAVVFDL

-27 SVRKAMEEMGLVI
+27 SVVKAMKEMGLEI
-40 PQGAE
+40 PQGAQ

-60 LLNVPAERL
+60 LLNVPSERL
-69 DEAAERYARIFRS
+69 DEAADRYAHIFRS

-90 YPGIRTLLRVLKE
+90 YPGIRTMLRVLKE
-103 NGLYVALASSKPQ
+103 NGIYVALASSKPRD
-116 ELCEHILQVYCLR
+116 LCEHILRHYGLR
-129 HYFDRVI
+129 HFFDRVI
-136 GETDNH
+136 GETDSH

-158 YRRAAMVG
+158 YWRAAMVG

-175 KAAGVDGIG
+175 KAAGVDGVG
-184 AVYGCGSEEELR
+184 AVYGCGSVEELQN
-196 KAGADRLVSDADAL
+196 AGATLLVSDADEL
-210 RELLCPGVPVPRG
+210 RELLCPGAAVPRG

-235 KTTQANLLEKS
+235 KTTQANLLEQS
-246 LRQMGF
+246 LRQLGF
-252 ELVRTREPGGCPI
+252 DLVRTREPGGCPI

-279 EMCANC
+279 EMCGTC

-329 EMGVEMIRQI
+329 AMGVDMIRQI
-339 NEPAVDGMLPDATV
+339 NEPAVDGMLPDTTV

-359 DTAMKRRLSAS
+359 TTAMNRRLSAS
-370 RPDRLELESSAFH
+370 RPDRLEMESGAFH

-388 AYEELIE
+388 AYEELIN
-395 RDGRR
+395 RDRQR

-408 PAEEIARQVL
+408 PVEEIARQVL
-418 RQVLRRLEPGCEQE
+418 RQVLKRLEPDCEQE
-432 GESTWKE
+432 A
-439 S
+439 

>member
-395 RDGRR
+395 RDRRR

>member
-1 MGNFPYDAVVFDL
+1 MLGHFPYDAVVFDL

-27 SVRKAMEEMGLVI
+27 SVVKAMKEMGLEI
-40 PQGAE
+40 PQGAQ

-60 LLNVPAERL
+60 LLNVPSERL
-69 DEAAERYARIFRS
+69 DEAADRYAHIFRS

-90 YPGIRTLLRVLKE
+90 YPGIRTMLRVLKE
-103 NGLYVALASSKPQ
+103 NGIYVALASSKPRD
-116 ELCEHILQVYCLR
+116 LCEHILRHYGLR
-129 HYFDRVI
+129 HFFDRVI
-136 GETDNH
+136 GETDSH

-158 YRRAAMVG
+158 YERAAMVG

-175 KAAGVDGIG
+175 KAAGVDGVG
-184 AVYGCGSEEELR
+184 AVYGCGSVEELQN
-196 KAGADRLVSDADAL
+196 AGATLLVSDADEL
-210 RELLCPGVPVPRG
+210 RELLCPGAAVPRG

-235 KTTQANLLEKS
+235 KTTQANLLEQS
-246 LRQMGF
+246 LRQLGF
-252 ELVRTREPGGCPI
+252 DLVRTREPGGCPI

-279 EMCANC
+279 EMCGTC

-329 EMGVEMIRQI
+329 AMGVDMIRQI

-359 DTAMKRRLSAS
+359 TTAMNRRLSAS
-370 RPDRLELESSAFH
+370 RPDRLEMESGAFH

-388 AYEELIE
+388 AYEELIN
-395 RDGRR
+395 RDRQR

-408 PAEEIARQVL
+408 PVEEIARQVL
-418 RQVLRRLEPGCEQE
+418 RQVLKRLEPDCEQE
-432 GESTWKE
+432 A
-439 S
+439 

>member
-1 MGNFPYDAVVFDL
+1 MGHFPYDAVVFDL

-27 SVRKAMEEMGLVI
+27 SVVKAMKEMGLEI
-40 PQGAE
+40 PQGAQ

-60 LLNVPAERL
+60 LLNVPSERL
-69 DEAAERYARIFRS
+69 DEAADRYVHIFRS

-90 YPGIRTLLRVLKE
+90 YPGIRTMLRVLKE
-103 NGLYVALASSKPQ
+103 NGIYVALASSKPRD
-116 ELCEHILQVYCLR
+116 LCEHILRHYGLR
-129 HYFDRVI
+129 HFFDRVI
-136 GETDNH
+136 GETDSH

-158 YRRAAMVG
+158 YERAAMVG

-175 KAAGVDGIG
+175 KAAGVDGVG
-184 AVYGCGSEEELR
+184 AVYGCGSVEELQN
-196 KAGADRLVSDADAL
+196 AGATLLVSDADEL
-210 RELLCPGVPVPRG
+210 RELLCPGAAVPRG

-235 KTTQANLLEKS
+235 KTTQANLLEQS
-246 LRQMGF
+246 LRQLGF
-252 ELVRTREPGGCPI
+252 DLVRTREPGGCPI

-279 EMCANC
+279 EMCGTC

-329 EMGVEMIRQI
+329 AMGVDMIRQI

-359 DTAMKRRLSAS
+359 TTAMNRRLSAS
-370 RPDRLELESSAFH
+370 RPDRLEMESGAFH

-388 AYEELIE
+388 AYEELIN
-395 RDGRR
+395 RDRQR

-408 PAEEIARQVL
+408 PVEEIARQVL
-418 RQVLRRLEPGCEQE
+418 RQVLKRLEPDCEQE
-432 GESTWKE
+432 A
-439 S
+439 

>member
-1 MGNFPYDAVVFDL
+1 MGHFPYDAVVFDL

-27 SVRKAMEEMGLVI
+27 SVVKAMKEMGLEI
-40 PQGAE
+40 PQGAQ

-60 LLNVPAERL
+60 LLNVPSERL
-69 DEAAERYARIFRS
+69 DEAADRYAHIFRS

-90 YPGIRTLLRVLKE
+90 YPGIRTMLRVLKE
-103 NGLYVALASSKPQ
+103 NGIYVALASSKPRD
-116 ELCEHILQVYCLR
+116 LCEHILRHYGLR
-129 HYFDRVI
+129 HFFDRVI
-136 GETDNH
+136 GETDSH

-158 YRRAAMVG
+158 YERAAMVG

-184 AVYGCGSEEELR
+184 AVYGCGSVEELQN
-196 KAGADRLVSDADAL
+196 AGATLLVSDADEL
-210 RELLCPGVPVPRG
+210 RELLCPGAAVPRG

-235 KTTQANLLEKS
+235 KTTQANLLEQS
-246 LRQMGF
+246 LRQLGF
-252 ELVRTREPGGCPI
+252 DLVRTREPGGCPI

-279 EMCANC
+279 EMCGTC

-329 EMGVEMIRQI
+329 AMGVDMIRQI

-359 DTAMKRRLSAS
+359 TTAMNRRLNAS
-370 RPDRLELESSAFH
+370 RPDRLELESGAFH
-383 GRVQA
+383 GRVQT
-388 AYEELIE
+388 AYEELID
-395 RDGRR
+395 RDRQR

-408 PAEEIARQVL
+408 PVEEIARQVL
-418 RQVLRRLEPGCEQE
+418 RQVLKRLEPDCEQE
-432 GESTWKE
+432 A
-439 S
+439 